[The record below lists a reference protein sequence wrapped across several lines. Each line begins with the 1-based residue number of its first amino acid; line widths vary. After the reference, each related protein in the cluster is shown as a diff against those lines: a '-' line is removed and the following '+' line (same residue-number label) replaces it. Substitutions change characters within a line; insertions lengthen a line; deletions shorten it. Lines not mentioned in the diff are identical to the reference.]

1 VPSDAQVNKVA
12 EKMRSL
18 GVADAADEI
27 ERLERL
33 NSRRN
38 RAVVKL
44 TAENLSLRAWVL
56 ELQFNTKERQAIAF
70 ALRRLHGTLR
80 GNDECDHW
88 DALAGL
94 LFKTHN
100 SAEPA
105 R

>member
-1 VPSDAQVNKVA
+1 MPSGSQVNKVA

-27 ERLERL
+27 DRLERS
-33 NSRRN
+33 NQRRR
-38 RAVVKL
+38 RAVAKL
-44 TAENLSLRAWVL
+44 TAENTSLRAWVL
-56 ELQFNTKERQAIAF
+56 ELQFNTKERKAIEF

-88 DALAGL
+88 GALSGL
-94 LFKTHN
+94 LSKAHN
-100 SAEPA
+100 PAEPA